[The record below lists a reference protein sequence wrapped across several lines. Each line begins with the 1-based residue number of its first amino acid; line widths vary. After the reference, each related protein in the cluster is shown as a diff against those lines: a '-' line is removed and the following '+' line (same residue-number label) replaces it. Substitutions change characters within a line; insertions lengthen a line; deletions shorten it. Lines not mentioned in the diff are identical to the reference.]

1 MNRIFKVIWNHATR
15 SSVVAS
21 EFAKSKNT
29 SSSTTVCNNQK
40 SATGKRLLNLG
51 ALTVTS
57 ALQATSISTIVIGS
71 FAPIEAEAVV
81 AIAKTDNGNSRVK
94 RSVSVSNG
102 GTIDISNPMAYGT
115 QDNGTAPYN
124 YYNPGSLSY
133 EDPNQTKD
141 KNNFSNNLSF
151 GIAIGCYTNVLQQ
164 GTNGKK
170 SSNGIAIGDYAQA
183 TGGLAVAIG
192 AFSQATDVGA
202 MALGAASRASGF
214 NSLAMMRQSAA
225 TGNYAT
231 AIGSVSYA
239 KGNASF
245 AMGASATAFG
255 NQSIAIGSV
264 NPQTHQANGN
274 YQAPRTTY
282 DALNRTQTNGDR
294 SMALGSGAKTSG
306 DDSFAIGSNAETG
319 TFKEEKWTISGTNN
333 NNLGNETKANT
344 TAARSIAFGS
354 HAKARKDEAIA
365 FGTNATA
372 LSNASI
378 AFGNKANVTGNVAI
392 AFGNES
398 VAIGE
403 TSIAFGK
410 KANATGKSAIAFGA
424 DANATGNFT
433 LAVGDKANAKGNMSM
448 ALGLNATTTGESSI
462 AFGANSNA
470 TAMNATAFGTRANAS
485 ANFTLALG
493 DNAKASALNATAIGN
508 LANASANFTLAM
520 GTEAKASAI
529 NATAIGHFAN
539 ATGNMSTAFGTKAH
553 TKGES
558 AFAMGTEANASAN
571 YTLALGHQANAS
583 AINATAIGKEAKA
596 SNNYTIALGTKANA
610 TAVNA
615 TAIGHLANATGN
627 MSTAFGTQAQAT
639 KENATAFGTKAR
651 AEGESAFAIGTEAN
665 ASANYTLALGHQANA
680 SAINATAIGKEAKAS
695 NNYTIALGTKANATA
710 VNATAIGHLANATGN
725 MSTAFGTKAHTKG
738 ESAFAMGTEAN
749 ASANYTLALG
759 TKANATAVNATAIG
773 HLANATGNMSTAFG
787 TKAHTKGESAFAMGT
802 EANANAN
809 NTIALGTKANATA
822 INATAIGY
830 LANAIGNMS
839 AAFGTNSN
847 AKGESAFAMGTEAN
861 ASANFTLA
869 LGTKANATAVN
880 ATAIGHL
887 SDATGNMS
895 AAFGTQAKA
904 TKENATAFGTKASA
918 SGLSAIA
925 FGSEANSS
933 ANFTIAMGN
942 KAHASANFTLA
953 LGHQANASAINA
965 TAIGN
970 LANATKENATA
981 FGTKASASG
990 ISAIAFGSEANSSAN
1005 FTIAMGNKAHASANY
1020 TIALGDSAKSS
1031 AINATAIG
1039 YKANASVNHSVALGF
1054 NSTTKEAVNT
1064 NSATVNG
1071 ITYSGFVGDK
1081 AFSVVSV
1088 GSKGQERQIQHVA
1101 AGNISATSTDA
1112 INGSQ
1117 LYLTQQA
1124 LGNVA
1129 NSFKV
1134 SLGGNAQIHPNG
1146 TINITNIGNTGK
1158 NNIHDAIM
1166 AVNNSVEAGKN
1177 TNVTAKKNN
1186 SGNITY
1192 TVNAWNTTVQGINDV
1207 NVTGVVDNANYT
1219 LNYTVDL
1226 STSAKQN
1233 ITNANT
1239 TAHNAN
1245 ATVNKG
1251 RNITTNKTGTGT
1263 VKGNEKQHNVKMGTT
1278 ITLIAGDNINISQDS
1293 ANITIATSK
1302 TPTFTQITVGQNTS
1316 ITDEGLKITGGPS
1329 ITLKGIDAGNK
1340 VITNVANATNST
1352 DAVNLNQLNASRA
1365 FVVAGKNTNVTSNS
1379 TKDGTTYTVNSWNT
1393 TVQAG
1398 SKEVNVTES
1407 IDKTNYT
1414 ISYKFDLSDSA
1425 KQNITNANTTAH
1437 IANNTVNKGWNIT
1450 TSKSDG
1456 NVSNST
1462 KHNVKMGDTVTIDAG
1477 KNINISQNGSNI
1489 TIATSDKPTFTQI
1502 TVGSNTTITDDGL
1515 KIKNGPSITLNGIDA
1530 GNKKITNVSNGSLSA
1545 DSKDAVNGSQ
1555 LYATNQNVTN
1565 NANNIANNTAT
1576 IAKGFGLQAQD
1587 GQNVTKKLGEK
1598 IDVVG
1603 GNSNINTTVT
1613 VGKIQINLNNTLNL
1627 TKAGS
1632 ITIGNTTLNNDGLKI
1647 TNGPSITQ
1655 NGINAGNKVIT
1666 NVAEGVN
1673 GTDAVNLNQLQKVNA
1688 TANAGW
1694 KLQAN
1699 HANSSTVKPNHTVSL
1714 NNTDG
1719 NIIISKATDDHN
1731 VTFGLNHTITIGG
1744 PTKAN
1749 GNPGKDGSLT
1759 VKSADGKSGVSLNGK
1774 DGSIGLNGK
1783 DGENA
1788 TISIA
1793 KGADGLDGK
1802 NGTNGKTRIT
1812 YHTPNGDKEEVATL
1826 NDGLNFV
1833 GDDAKVVAKKLNQT
1847 LTIKGNLSKEASVT
1861 DQNLRVDNHNGE
1873 LIIKMAKSLRD
1884 LANAT
1889 FVDGA
1894 NSTVIDGNGLIIS
1907 GGPSITRHGINAGN
1921 RVITNVAAGVNGTDA
1936 VNVDQLKQAA
1946 AAATTTLENSNTT
1959 TVQSHLGKNG
1969 QPVYRVEVNKAPIT
1983 VNNDGMAAVKA
1994 PDGTD
1999 VNNSFATV
2007 GDVVNALN
2015 NVSWTIQGN
2024 GETKD
2029 QVTAGNKVNFIN
2041 GNGTT
2046 AVVNTNA
2053 DKTVTNVSFNVNT
2066 SSMAFNSTSGKID
2079 VGDSNGFATAGDVAK
2094 AIKDAE
2100 LTSTV
2105 VVGNNLEVSST
2116 VNGNN
2121 TEFKVSLSNNLDLT
2135 DQGSVKIGD
2144 TTLNK
2149 DGLKVGDT
2157 SVSKDGVKVGDINIT
2172 KDGINAGGKKI
2183 TNLANGTEATDAVN
2197 LSQLKASTAA
2207 AKTELTNGTTTTV
2220 NSVQGKDGQTIYSV
2234 EVNKAPVTVNSTTGI
2249 AETSANPTAA
2259 KNSFATVSDVVNA
2272 LNNVS
2277 WSVNSTAV
2285 VGTNGVSSYQQT
2297 NDSKISAGDSVNYKA
2312 GQNIV
2317 LSGSGNNLVIATNPD
2332 STFDSVT
2339 AKNQVTV
2346 GSVNIASNGKIS
2358 GVADG
2363 DISPISTEAVNGSQL
2378 YATHQN
2384 IADYLGGNASL
2395 DANGALQAPTYTINK
2410 TDGTAVTAHNVG
2422 DALGHLNNEVI
2433 KPLTFAGD
2441 IGTPSER
2448 PSGSTIALTGG
2459 VTEESQ
2465 LSDNNIGVTSDGKG
2479 TINVKLAK
2487 DIKVNSV
2494 NANTVTVGDTK
2505 IDSDGI
2511 SIHNGPSVTKSGIN
2525 AAGNKITNVKAGEA
2539 DTDAVNVSQLKGVA
2553 NNINNRINA
2562 VNNKVDRID
2571 QNLRAG
2577 VASAIAS
2584 GSLYH
2589 VTLPGKSMLAAGVGT
2604 YKGQSAIA
2612 VGYSRLSDNGKIGV
2626 KVSVNSNTRGDTGAG
2641 ASIGYQW

>member
-1 MNRIFKVIWNHATR
+1 
-15 SSVVAS
+15 
-21 EFAKSKNT
+21 
-29 SSSTTVCNNQK
+29 
-40 SATGKRLLNLG
+40 
-51 ALTVTS
+51 
-57 ALQATSISTIVIGS
+57 
-71 FAPIEAEAVV
+71 
-81 AIAKTDNGNSRVK
+81 
-94 RSVSVSNG
+94 
-102 GTIDISNPMAYGT
+102 MAYGT
-115 QDNGTAPYN
+115 QDNGTSPYN

-133 EDPNQTKD
+133 EDPSSAKNQ
-141 KNNFSNNLSF
+141 NNFDNNLSF
-151 GIAIGCYTNVLQQ
+151 GIAIGNHTNVLQQ
-164 GTNGKK
+164 ANNGNKK
-170 SSNGIAIGDYAQA
+170 SSNGIAIGDYAKA
-183 TGGLAVAIG
+183 TGGLAIAVG

-202 MALGAASRASGF
+202 VALGAASRASGF

-264 NPQTHQANGN
+264 SPTTTNGG
-274 YQAPRTTY
+274 QAPVTTY
-282 DALNRTQTNGDR
+282 DAMNRTQTNGDR

-319 TFKEEKWTISGTNN
+319 TFKTSQWVIKDANKTTNQT
-333 NNLGNETKANT
+333 EANT
-344 TAARSIAFGS
+344 TAARAIAFGS

-583 AINATAIGKEAKA
+583 AINATAIGHLANATGNMSTAFGTKAHTKGESAFAMGTEANA
-596 SNNYTIALGTKANA
+596 SANYTLALGTKANA

-627 MSTAFGTQAQAT
+627 MSAAFGTQAKAT

-651 AEGESAFAIGTEAN
+651 AEGESAFAMGTEAN
-665 ASANYTLALGHQANA
+665 A
-680 SAINATAIGKEAKAS
+680 NAT
-695 NNYTIALGTKANATA
+695 NTIALGTKANATA

-861 ASANFTLA
+861 ASANFTLALGHQANASAINATAIGKEAKASNNYTIA

-1054 NSTTKEAVNT
+1054 NSTTTAGQDT

-1071 ITYSGFVGDK
+1071 LTYSGFAGNK
-1081 AFSVVSV
+1081 TFSVVSV

-1117 LYLTQQA
+1117 LYLTQQT

-1129 NSFKV
+1129 NSLNIT
-1134 SLGGNAQIHPNG
+1134 LGGNSKVHPNG
-1146 TINITNIGNTGK
+1146 TVKITNIGNTGK

-1177 TNVTAKKNN
+1177 TNVTAKKND

-1226 STSAKQN
+1226 SESAKNN
-1233 ITNANT
+1233 ITLANT

-1251 RNITTNKTGTGT
+1251 WNITTNKTGTGT
-1263 VKGNEKQHNVKMGTT
+1263 VTGNDKQHNVKMGTT

-1329 ITLKGIDAGNK
+1329 ITKTGIDAGNK
-1340 VITNVANATNST
+1340 VITNVANGTNGT
-1352 DAVNLNQLNASRA
+1352 DAVNLNQLNASRS
-1365 FVVAGKNTNVTSNS
+1365 FVVEGKNTNITSTSNEN
-1379 TKDGTTYTVNSWNT
+1379 GTTYTVNSWNT
-1393 TVQAG
+1393 TVKAG

-1414 ISYKFDLSDSA
+1414 ISYQFDLSDSA

-1530 GNKKITNVSNGSLSA
+1530 GDKKITNVSNGDLSA
-1545 DSKDAVNGSQ
+1545 NSKDAVNGSQ
-1555 LYATNQNVTN
+1555 LYATNQNVTK

-1613 VGKIQINLNNTLNL
+1613 AGKIQINLNNTLNL

-1744 PTKAN
+1744 PNKP
-1749 GNPGKDGSLT
+1749 GNTQGKDGSLT
-1759 VKSADGKSGVSLNGK
+1759 VNSADGKSGVSLNGK

-1833 GDDAKVVAKKLNQT
+1833 GDDGKVVAKKLNQT

-1921 RVITNVAAGVNGTDA
+1921 RVITNVTAGVNGTDA

-2105 VVGNNLEVSST
+2105 VAGNNLEVSST

-2410 TDGTAVTAHNVG
+2410 TDGTTVTAHNVG

-2448 PSGSTIALTGG
+2448 PLGSTIALTGG

>member
-1 MNRIFKVIWNHATR
+1 MNRIFKVIRNHTTR
-15 SSVVAS
+15 SCVVAS

-29 SSSTTVCNNQK
+29 VSSSSGNTNAQTP
-40 SATGKRLLNLG
+40 SKRLLNLG
-51 ALTVTS
+51 ALTITS
-57 ALQATSISTIVIGS
+57 ALQATAVSTIVIGS
-71 FAPIEAEAVV
+71 FASTDANA
-81 AIAKTDNGNSRVK
+81 AIAIASIDTTEDLDTKISTISALAETTDDR
-94 RSVSVSNG
+94 
-102 GTIDISNPMAYGT
+102 GTS
-115 QDNGTAPYN
+115 PYN

-133 EDPNQTKD
+133 SNPNSLNEEQQEQSNMYD
-141 KNNFSNNLSF
+141 NNTSH
-151 GIAIGCYTNVLQQ
+151 GIAIGCHTNAIK
-164 GTNGKK
+164 NGH
-170 SSNGIAIGDYAQA
+170 SNGIAIGDFANA

-192 AFSQATDVGA
+192 AFSRATDVGA
-202 MALGAASRASGF
+202 MALGTASRASGF

-225 TGNYAT
+225 TGSYST

-255 NQSIAIGSV
+255 NQSIALGSV
-264 NPQTHQANGN
+264 NPVTSQASH
-274 YQAPRTTY
+274 ASVTTY
-282 DALNRTQTNGDR
+282 DAMNRTQTNGDR
-294 SMALGSGAKTSG
+294 SMALGSGAKTNG

-319 TFKEEKWTISGTNN
+319 TFKTQKWTIKGAEGKNGDK
-333 NNLGNETKANT
+333 LKDLKETVGNT
-344 TAARSIAFGS
+344 TAVKAIAFGNN
-354 HAKARKDEAIA
+354 AKAKKDEAIA

-372 LSNASI
+372 HSNASI
-378 AFGNKANVTGNVAI
+378 AFGNKANVTGNISI

-398 VAIGE
+398 TAIGD

-433 LAVGDKANAKGNMSM
+433 LAVGGKANAKGDMSM
-448 ALGLNATTTGESSI
+448 AIGQAANTKGKSAI
-462 AFGANSNA
+462 AFGSHANA
-470 TAMNATAFGTRANAS
+470 TAMNATAFGTNANAT
-485 ANFTLALG
+485 ANFSIAFG

-529 NATAIGHFAN
+529 NAA
-539 ATGNMSTAFGTKAH
+539 AFGHKADASH
-553 TKGES
+553 NFTL
-558 AFAMGTEANASAN
+558 AMGTES
-571 YTLALGHQANAS
+571 
-583 AINATAIGKEAKA
+583 KA
-596 SNNYTIALGTKANA
+596 
-610 TAVNA
+610 
-615 TAIGHLANATGN
+615 
-627 MSTAFGTQAQAT
+627 
-639 KENATAFGTKAR
+639 
-651 AEGESAFAIGTEAN
+651 
-665 ASANYTLALGHQANA
+665 
-680 SAINATAIGKEAKAS
+680 
-695 NNYTIALGTKANATA
+695 
-710 VNATAIGHLANATGN
+710 
-725 MSTAFGTKAHTKG
+725 
-738 ESAFAMGTEAN
+738 
-749 ASANYTLALG
+749 
-759 TKANATAVNATAIG
+759 
-773 HLANATGNMSTAFG
+773 
-787 TKAHTKGESAFAMGT
+787 
-802 EANANAN
+802 
-809 NTIALGTKANATA
+809 
-822 INATAIGY
+822 
-830 LANAIGNMS
+830 
-839 AAFGTNSN
+839 
-847 AKGESAFAMGTEAN
+847 
-861 ASANFTLA
+861 
-869 LGTKANATAVN
+869 
-880 ATAIGHL
+880 
-887 SDATGNMS
+887 
-895 AAFGTQAKA
+895 
-904 TKENATAFGTKASA
+904 
-918 SGLSAIA
+918 
-925 FGSEANSS
+925 
-933 ANFTIAMGN
+933 
-942 KAHASANFTLA
+942 
-953 LGHQANASAINA
+953 
-965 TAIGN
+965 
-970 LANATKENATA
+970 
-981 FGTKASASG
+981 
-990 ISAIAFGSEANSSAN
+990 
-1005 FTIAMGNKAHASANY
+1005 
-1020 TIALGDSAKSS
+1020 S

-1054 NSTTKEAVNT
+1054 NSTTTAGRDTDN
-1064 NSATVNG
+1064 ATVNG
-1071 ITYSGFVGDK
+1071 IYYGGFAGNK
-1081 AFSVVSV
+1081 TFSVVSV

-1117 LYLTQQA
+1117 LYLTQQT

-1129 NSFKV
+1129 NSLNIT
-1134 SLGGNAQIHPNG
+1134 LGGNSKVHPNG
-1146 TINITNIGNTGK
+1146 TVNITNIGNTGK

-1177 TNVTAKKNN
+1177 TNVTAKKNEQ

-1207 NVTGVVDNANYT
+1207 NVTGVVDNTNYT

-1226 STSAKQN
+1226 SESAKNN
-1233 ITNANT
+1233 ITLANT

-1251 RNITTNKTGTGT
+1251 WNITTNKTGTGT
-1263 VKGNEKQHNVKMGTT
+1263 VTGNDKQHNVKMGTT
-1278 ITLIAGDNINISQDS
+1278 ITLIAGDNINISQNA

-1340 VITNVANATNST
+1340 VITNVANATNGT

-1613 VGKIQINLNNTLNL
+1613 AGKIQINLNNTLNL

-1744 PTKAN
+1744 PNKPGDTQ
-1749 GNPGKDGSLT
+1749 GKDGSLT

-1833 GDDAKVVAKKLNQT
+1833 GDDGKVIAKKLNQT

-1959 TVQSHLGKNG
+1959 TVQSHLGQNG

-1983 VNNDGMAAVKA
+1983 VNANGMAAIKE
-1994 PDGTD
+1994 PKQGD

-2053 DKTVTNVSFNVNT
+2053 EGTVTNVSFNVNT

-2105 VVGNNLEVSST
+2105 VAGNNLEVSST

-2121 TEFKVSLSNNLDLT
+2121 TEFKVSLANNLDLT

-2249 AETSANPTAA
+2249 AETSANPAA
-2259 KNSFATVSDVVNA
+2259 ANNSFTTVTDVVNA
-2272 LNNVS
+2272 LNNIS

-2285 VGTNGVSSYQQT
+2285 AGTNGVSSYQQT
-2297 NDSKISAGDSVNYKA
+2297 SDSKISAGDSVNYKA

-2448 PSGSTIALTGG
+2448 PLGSTIALTGG

>member
-81 AIAKTDNGNSRVK
+81 AITSTTSPTNGGGRYKRSTSDNGEIYV
-94 RSVSVSNG
+94 
-102 GTIDISNPMAYGT
+102 SNPMAYGT
-115 QDNGTAPYN
+115 EDKGTTPYN

-133 EDPNQTKD
+133 EDPNTVKNQT
-141 KNNFSNNLSF
+141 NFSNNLSF
-151 GIAIGCYTNVLQQ
+151 GIAIGCHTNVLQ
-164 GTNGKK
+164 NSK

-192 AFSQATDVGA
+192 AFSQATNVGS
-202 MALGAASRASGF
+202 MALGAAARSSGF
-214 NSLAMMRQSAA
+214 NALAMMRQSAA
-225 TGNYAT
+225 IGNYSV

-264 NPQTHQANGN
+264 NPTTTNGG
-274 YQAPRTTY
+274 QAPVTTY
-282 DALNRTQTNGDR
+282 DAMNRTQTNGDR

-319 TFKEEKWTISGTNN
+319 TFKEEKWKINGK

-344 TAARSIAFGS
+344 SAARSIAFGS

-493 DNAKASALNATAIGN
+493 DNAKASA
-508 LANASANFTLAM
+508 
-520 GTEAKASAI
+520 I

-571 YTLALGHQANAS
+571 FTLALGHHANASAINATAIGTTAKASHNYTIALGTKANATAVNATAIGHLANATGNMSAAFGTQAKATKENATAFGTKTRAEGESAFAIGTEANASANFTLALGHQANAS

-651 AEGESAFAIGTEAN
+651 AEGESAFA
-665 ASANYTLALGHQANA
+665 
-680 SAINATAIGKEAKAS
+680 
-695 NNYTIALGTKANATA
+695 
-710 VNATAIGHLANATGN
+710 
-725 MSTAFGTKAHTKG
+725 
-738 ESAFAMGTEAN
+738 MGTEAN

-787 TKAHTKGESAFAMGT
+787 TKAHAEGESAFAMGT
-802 EANANAN
+802 EANAS
-809 NTIALGTKANATA
+809 TDFTLALGTKANATA
-822 INATAIGY
+822 VNATAIGH
-830 LANAIGNMS
+830 LANATGNMS
-839 AAFGTNSN
+839 TAFGTKAY

-861 ASANFTLA
+861 ASANFTLALGHHANASAINATAIGTTAKASHNYTIA

-918 SGLSAIA
+918 SGL
-925 FGSEANSS
+925 
-933 ANFTIAMGN
+933 
-942 KAHASANFTLA
+942 
-953 LGHQANASAINA
+953 
-965 TAIGN
+965 
-970 LANATKENATA
+970 
-981 FGTKASASG
+981 
-990 ISAIAFGSEANSSAN
+990 SAIAFGSEANSSAN

-1071 ITYSGFVGDK
+1071 ITYSGFAGDK

-1117 LYLTQQA
+1117 LYLTQQT

-1129 NSFKV
+1129 NSLNIT
-1134 SLGGNAQIHPNG
+1134 LGGNSKVHPNG
-1146 TINITNIGNTGK
+1146 TVKITNIGNTGK

-1177 TNVTAKKNN
+1177 TNVTAKKND

-1251 RNITTNKTGTGT
+1251 WNITTNKTGTGT

-1329 ITLKGIDAGNK
+1329 ITKTGIDAGNK
-1340 VITNVANATNST
+1340 VITNVANGTNGT
-1352 DAVNLNQLNASRA
+1352 DAVNLNQLNASRS
-1365 FVVAGKNTNVTSNS
+1365 FVVEGKNTNITSTSNEN
-1379 TKDGTTYTVNSWNT
+1379 GTTYTVNSWNT
-1393 TVQAG
+1393 TVKAG

-1414 ISYKFDLSDSA
+1414 ISYQFDLSDSA

-1530 GNKKITNVSNGSLSA
+1530 GDKKITNVSNGDLSA
-1545 DSKDAVNGSQ
+1545 NSKDAVNGSQ
-1555 LYATNQNVTN
+1555 LYATNQNVTK

-1613 VGKIQINLNNTLNL
+1613 SGKIQINLNNTLNL

-1744 PTKAN
+1744 PNKPGDTQ
-1749 GNPGKDGSLT
+1749 GKDGSLT
-1759 VKSADGKSGVSLNGK
+1759 VNSADGKSGVSLNGK

-1833 GDDAKVVAKKLNQT
+1833 GDDGKVIAKKLNQT

-2105 VVGNNLEVSST
+2105 VAGNNLEVSST

-2448 PSGSTIALTGG
+2448 PLGSTIALTGG

-2511 SIHNGPSVTKSGIN
+2511 SIHN
-2525 AAGNKITNVKAGEA
+2525 
-2539 DTDAVNVSQLKGVA
+2539 
-2553 NNINNRINA
+2553 
-2562 VNNKVDRID
+2562 D
-2571 QNLRAG
+2571 Q
-2577 VASAIAS
+2577 V
-2584 GSLYH
+2584 
-2589 VTLPGKSMLAAGVGT
+2589 
-2604 YKGQSAIA
+2604 
-2612 VGYSRLSDNGKIGV
+2612 
-2626 KVSVNSNTRGDTGAG
+2626 
-2641 ASIGYQW
+2641 

>member
-1 MNRIFKVIWNHATR
+1 MNRIFKVIRNHTTR
-15 SSVVAS
+15 SCVVAS

-29 SSSTTVCNNQK
+29 ISSSSGNTNAQTP
-40 SATGKRLLNLG
+40 SKRLLNLG
-51 ALTVTS
+51 ALTITS
-57 ALQATSISTIVIGS
+57 ALQATAVSTIVIGS
-71 FAPIEAEAVV
+71 FASTDANA
-81 AIAKTDNGNSRVK
+81 AIAISSITRNVDGDFFDNSSANAEGKGDDKGNDS
-94 RSVSVSNG
+94 
-102 GTIDISNPMAYGT
+102 GTS
-115 QDNGTAPYN
+115 PYN

-133 EDPNQTKD
+133 SDSSSINQNKQ
-141 KNNFSNNLSF
+141 NNHNMYHNNLSH
-151 GIAIGCYTNVLQQ
+151 GIAIGCHTDAVK
-164 GTNGKK
+164 NGF
-170 SSNGIAIGDYAQA
+170 SNGIAIGDYANA
-183 TGGLAVAIG
+183 TGGLAI
-192 AFSQATDVGA
+192 AFGISSQATDISA
-202 MALGAASRASGF
+202 MALGTASRASGF

-225 TGNYAT
+225 TGNFSV

-264 NPQTHQANGN
+264 NPTTSQATK
-274 YQAPRTTY
+274 APVTTY
-282 DALNRTQTNGDR
+282 DAMNRTQTNGDR
-294 SMALGSGAKTSG
+294 SMALGSAAKTSG

-319 TFKEEKWTISGTNN
+319 TFITQSRNIPGTKNNDPDTKDLKETIVS
-333 NNLGNETKANT
+333 TKA
-344 TAARSIAFGS
+344 AKAIAFGNN
-354 HAKARKDEAIA
+354 AKARKDEAIA

-372 LSNASI
+372 HSNASI
-378 AFGNKANVTGNVAI
+378 AFGNKANVTGNISI

-398 VAIGE
+398 TAIGD

-433 LAVGDKANAKGNMSM
+433 LAVGDKANAKGDMSM
-448 ALGLNATTTGESSI
+448 AIGQAANTKGKSAI
-462 AFGANSNA
+462 AFGSHANA
-470 TAMNATAFGTRANAS
+470 TAMNATAFGTNANAT
-485 ANFTLALG
+485 ANFSIAFG

-529 NATAIGHFAN
+529 NAA
-539 ATGNMSTAFGTKAH
+539 AFGHKADASH
-553 TKGES
+553 NFTL
-558 AFAMGTEANASAN
+558 AMGTES
-571 YTLALGHQANAS
+571 
-583 AINATAIGKEAKA
+583 KA
-596 SNNYTIALGTKANA
+596 
-610 TAVNA
+610 
-615 TAIGHLANATGN
+615 
-627 MSTAFGTQAQAT
+627 
-639 KENATAFGTKAR
+639 
-651 AEGESAFAIGTEAN
+651 
-665 ASANYTLALGHQANA
+665 
-680 SAINATAIGKEAKAS
+680 
-695 NNYTIALGTKANATA
+695 
-710 VNATAIGHLANATGN
+710 
-725 MSTAFGTKAHTKG
+725 
-738 ESAFAMGTEAN
+738 
-749 ASANYTLALG
+749 
-759 TKANATAVNATAIG
+759 
-773 HLANATGNMSTAFG
+773 
-787 TKAHTKGESAFAMGT
+787 
-802 EANANAN
+802 
-809 NTIALGTKANATA
+809 
-822 INATAIGY
+822 
-830 LANAIGNMS
+830 
-839 AAFGTNSN
+839 
-847 AKGESAFAMGTEAN
+847 
-861 ASANFTLA
+861 
-869 LGTKANATAVN
+869 
-880 ATAIGHL
+880 
-887 SDATGNMS
+887 
-895 AAFGTQAKA
+895 
-904 TKENATAFGTKASA
+904 
-918 SGLSAIA
+918 
-925 FGSEANSS
+925 
-933 ANFTIAMGN
+933 
-942 KAHASANFTLA
+942 
-953 LGHQANASAINA
+953 
-965 TAIGN
+965 
-970 LANATKENATA
+970 
-981 FGTKASASG
+981 
-990 ISAIAFGSEANSSAN
+990 
-1005 FTIAMGNKAHASANY
+1005 
-1020 TIALGDSAKSS
+1020 S

-1054 NSTTKEAVNT
+1054 NSTTTAGQDT

-1071 ITYSGFVGDK
+1071 LTYSGFAGNK
-1081 AFSVVSV
+1081 TFSVVSV

-1117 LYLTQQA
+1117 LYLTQQT

-1129 NSFKV
+1129 NSLNIT
-1134 SLGGNAQIHPNG
+1134 LGGDSKVHPNG
-1146 TINITNIGNTGK
+1146 TVKITNIGNTGK
-1158 NNIHDAIM
+1158 NNIHEAIM
-1166 AVNNSVEAGKN
+1166 AVNNSVAAGKN
-1177 TNVTAKKNN
+1177 VKVDAKKDEKV
-1186 SGNITY
+1186 GNITY

-1207 NVTGVVDNANYT
+1207 NVTGVVDNTNYT

-1226 STSAKQN
+1226 SKSAKEN
-1233 ITNANT
+1233 ITLANT

-1251 RNITTNKTGTGT
+1251 WNITTNKTGTGT
-1263 VKGNEKQHNVKMGTT
+1263 VNGNTKHNVKMGTT
-1278 ITLIAGDNINISQDS
+1278 ITLIAGDNINITQDT

-1302 TPTFTQITVGQNTS
+1302 TPTFTNITVGT
-1316 ITDEGLKITGGPS
+1316 
-1329 ITLKGIDAGNK
+1329 
-1340 VITNVANATNST
+1340 
-1352 DAVNLNQLNASRA
+1352 
-1365 FVVAGKNTNVTSNS
+1365 
-1379 TKDGTTYTVNSWNT
+1379 
-1393 TVQAG
+1393 
-1398 SKEVNVTES
+1398 
-1407 IDKTNYT
+1407 
-1414 ISYKFDLSDSA
+1414 
-1425 KQNITNANTTAH
+1425 
-1437 IANNTVNKGWNIT
+1437 
-1450 TSKSDG
+1450 
-1456 NVSNST
+1456 
-1462 KHNVKMGDTVTIDAG
+1462 
-1477 KNINISQNGSNI
+1477 
-1489 TIATSDKPTFTQI
+1489 
-1502 TVGSNTTITDDGL
+1502 NTTIDNHGL
-1515 KIKNGPSITLNGIDA
+1515 KIKNGPSITLNGINA
-1530 GNKKITNVSNGSLSA
+1530 GDKKITNVSNGSLSA

-1555 LYATNQNVTN
+1555 LYATNQNVTK

-1576 IAKGFGLQAQD
+1576 IEKGFGLQAQD

-1598 IDVVG
+1598 VEVVG
-1603 GNSNINTTVT
+1603 GNSNINTTVAD
-1613 VGKIQINLNNTLNL
+1613 GKIKINLNNTLNL

-1647 TNGPSITQ
+1647 TNGPSITYQ
-1655 NGINAGNKVIT
+1655 
-1666 NVAEGVN
+1666 
-1673 GTDAVNLNQLQKVNA
+1673 
-1688 TANAGW
+1688 
-1694 KLQAN
+1694 
-1699 HANSSTVKPNHTVSL
+1699 
-1714 NNTDG
+1714 
-1719 NIIISKATDDHN
+1719 
-1731 VTFGLNHTITIGG
+1731 
-1744 PTKAN
+1744 
-1749 GNPGKDGSLT
+1749 
-1759 VKSADGKSGVSLNGK
+1759 
-1774 DGSIGLNGK
+1774 
-1783 DGENA
+1783 
-1788 TISIA
+1788 
-1793 KGADGLDGK
+1793 
-1802 NGTNGKTRIT
+1802 
-1812 YHTPNGDKEEVATL
+1812 
-1826 NDGLNFV
+1826 
-1833 GDDAKVVAKKLNQT
+1833 
-1847 LTIKGNLSKEASVT
+1847 
-1861 DQNLRVDNHNGE
+1861 
-1873 LIIKMAKSLRD
+1873 
-1884 LANAT
+1884 
-1889 FVDGA
+1889 
-1894 NSTVIDGNGLIIS
+1894 
-1907 GGPSITRHGINAGN
+1907 GINAGN

-1936 VNVDQLKQAA
+1936 VNVDQLKKASA
-1946 AAATTTLENSNTT
+1946 SAKTELENGTTTLVS
-1959 TVQSHLGKNG
+1959 SRPGKDG
-1969 QPVYRVEVNKAPIT
+1969 QTIYRVEVNKAPIT
-1983 VNNDGMAAVKA
+1983 VNNDGIANTEA
-1994 PDGTD
+1994 GD

-2015 NVSWTIQGN
+2015 NVSWIIQGN

-2053 DKTVTNVSFNVNT
+2053 EGTVTNVSFDVNT

-2105 VVGNNLEVSST
+2105 VAGSNLKVSST

-2121 TEFKVSLSNNLDLT
+2121 TEFKVSLANNLDLT

-2249 AETSANPTAA
+2249 AETSANPAA
-2259 KNSFATVSDVVNA
+2259 ANNSFATVTDVVNA
-2272 LNNVS
+2272 LNNIS
-2277 WSVNSTAV
+2277 WSVNSTAIA
-2285 VGTNGVSSYQQT
+2285 GTNGVSSYQQT
-2297 NDSKISAGDSVNYKA
+2297 SDSKISAGDSVNYKA

-2346 GSVNIASNGKIS
+2346 GSVNIASSGKIS

-2410 TDGTAVTAHNVG
+2410 TDGTTVTAHNVG

-2448 PSGSTIALTGG
+2448 PLGSTIALTGG

>member
-1 MNRIFKVIWNHATR
+1 MQ
-15 SSVVAS
+15 
-21 EFAKSKNT
+21 E
-29 SSSTTVCNNQK
+29 
-40 SATGKRLLNLG
+40 
-51 ALTVTS
+51 
-57 ALQATSISTIVIGS
+57 
-71 FAPIEAEAVV
+71 
-81 AIAKTDNGNSRVK
+81 
-94 RSVSVSNG
+94 
-102 GTIDISNPMAYGT
+102 
-115 QDNGTAPYN
+115 
-124 YYNPGSLSY
+124 
-133 EDPNQTKD
+133 
-141 KNNFSNNLSF
+141 
-151 GIAIGCYTNVLQQ
+151 
-164 GTNGKK
+164 
-170 SSNGIAIGDYAQA
+170 
-183 TGGLAVAIG
+183 LA
-192 AFSQATDVGA
+192 
-202 MALGAASRASGF
+202 
-214 NSLAMMRQSAA
+214 
-225 TGNYAT
+225 
-231 AIGSVSYA
+231 
-239 KGNASF
+239 
-245 AMGASATAFG
+245 
-255 NQSIAIGSV
+255 
-264 NPQTHQANGN
+264 
-274 YQAPRTTY
+274 
-282 DALNRTQTNGDR
+282 
-294 SMALGSGAKTSG
+294 
-306 DDSFAIGSNAETG
+306 
-319 TFKEEKWTISGTNN
+319 
-333 NNLGNETKANT
+333 ANT
-344 TAARSIAFGS
+344 TAAKAIAFGNN
-354 HAKARKDEAIA
+354 AKARKDEAIA

-372 LSNASI
+372 HSNASI
-378 AFGNKANVTGNVAI
+378 AFGNKANVTGNISI

-398 VAIGE
+398 TAIGD

-448 ALGLNATTTGESSI
+448 AIGQLAHTKGESAI
-462 AFGANSNA
+462 AFGSHANA
-470 TAMNATAFGTRANAS
+470 TAMNATAIGTRANAS

-493 DNAKASALNATAIGN
+493 DNAKASAINAAAFGHK
-508 LANASANFTLAM
+508 ADASHNFTLAM
-520 GTEAKASAI
+520 GTESKA
-529 NATAIGHFAN
+529 
-539 ATGNMSTAFGTKAH
+539 
-553 TKGES
+553 
-558 AFAMGTEANASAN
+558 
-571 YTLALGHQANAS
+571 
-583 AINATAIGKEAKA
+583 
-596 SNNYTIALGTKANA
+596 
-610 TAVNA
+610 
-615 TAIGHLANATGN
+615 
-627 MSTAFGTQAQAT
+627 
-639 KENATAFGTKAR
+639 
-651 AEGESAFAIGTEAN
+651 
-665 ASANYTLALGHQANA
+665 
-680 SAINATAIGKEAKAS
+680 
-695 NNYTIALGTKANATA
+695 
-710 VNATAIGHLANATGN
+710 
-725 MSTAFGTKAHTKG
+725 
-738 ESAFAMGTEAN
+738 
-749 ASANYTLALG
+749 
-759 TKANATAVNATAIG
+759 
-773 HLANATGNMSTAFG
+773 
-787 TKAHTKGESAFAMGT
+787 
-802 EANANAN
+802 
-809 NTIALGTKANATA
+809 
-822 INATAIGY
+822 
-830 LANAIGNMS
+830 
-839 AAFGTNSN
+839 
-847 AKGESAFAMGTEAN
+847 
-861 ASANFTLA
+861 
-869 LGTKANATAVN
+869 
-880 ATAIGHL
+880 
-887 SDATGNMS
+887 
-895 AAFGTQAKA
+895 
-904 TKENATAFGTKASA
+904 
-918 SGLSAIA
+918 
-925 FGSEANSS
+925 
-933 ANFTIAMGN
+933 
-942 KAHASANFTLA
+942 
-953 LGHQANASAINA
+953 
-965 TAIGN
+965 
-970 LANATKENATA
+970 
-981 FGTKASASG
+981 
-990 ISAIAFGSEANSSAN
+990 
-1005 FTIAMGNKAHASANY
+1005 
-1020 TIALGDSAKSS
+1020 S

-1064 NSATVNG
+1064 SCATVNG
-1071 ITYSGFVGDK
+1071 ITYSGFAGDK

-1117 LYLTQQA
+1117 LYLTQQT

-1129 NSFKV
+1129 NSLNIT
-1134 SLGGNAQIHPNG
+1134 LGGNSKVHPNG
-1146 TINITNIGNTGK
+1146 TVKITNIGNTGK
-1158 NNIHDAIM
+1158 DNIHDAIM
-1166 AVNNSVEAGKN
+1166 AVNNSVAAGKN
-1177 TNVTAKKNN
+1177 VGVSAQKTA
-1186 SGNITY
+1186 SGNTTF
-1192 TVNAWNTTVQGINDV
+1192 TVNAWNTTVKGINDV
-1207 NVTGVVDNANYT
+1207 NVTEVVDKDNYT
-1219 LNYTVDL
+1219 IKYTVDL
-1226 STSAKQN
+1226 SKSAKEN
-1233 ITNANT
+1233 ITLANT

-1251 RNITTNKTGTGT
+1251 WNITTNKTGTGT
-1263 VKGNEKQHNVKMGTT
+1263 VTGNKEHNVKMGTT
-1278 ITLIAGDNINISQDS
+1278 ITLIAGDNINISQKA

-1302 TPTFTQITVGQNTS
+1302 TPTFTNITVGT
-1316 ITDEGLKITGGPS
+1316 
-1329 ITLKGIDAGNK
+1329 
-1340 VITNVANATNST
+1340 
-1352 DAVNLNQLNASRA
+1352 
-1365 FVVAGKNTNVTSNS
+1365 
-1379 TKDGTTYTVNSWNT
+1379 
-1393 TVQAG
+1393 
-1398 SKEVNVTES
+1398 
-1407 IDKTNYT
+1407 
-1414 ISYKFDLSDSA
+1414 
-1425 KQNITNANTTAH
+1425 
-1437 IANNTVNKGWNIT
+1437 
-1450 TSKSDG
+1450 
-1456 NVSNST
+1456 
-1462 KHNVKMGDTVTIDAG
+1462 
-1477 KNINISQNGSNI
+1477 
-1489 TIATSDKPTFTQI
+1489 
-1502 TVGSNTTITDDGL
+1502 NTTIDDHGL
-1515 KIKNGPSITLNGIDA
+1515 KIKNGPSITLNGINA
-1530 GNKKITNVSNGSLSA
+1530 GDKKITNVSNGSLSA

-1555 LYATNQNVTN
+1555 LYATNQNVTK

-1576 IAKGFGLQAQD
+1576 IEKGFGLQAQD

-1598 IDVVG
+1598 VEVVG
-1603 GNSNINTTVT
+1603 GNSNINTTVAD
-1613 VGKIQINLNNTLNL
+1613 GKIKINLNNTLNL

-1632 ITIGNTTLNNDGLKI
+1632 ITIGNTTLNNNGLKI
-1647 TNGPSITQ
+1647 TNGPSITYQ
-1655 NGINAGNKVIT
+1655 
-1666 NVAEGVN
+1666 
-1673 GTDAVNLNQLQKVNA
+1673 
-1688 TANAGW
+1688 
-1694 KLQAN
+1694 
-1699 HANSSTVKPNHTVSL
+1699 
-1714 NNTDG
+1714 
-1719 NIIISKATDDHN
+1719 
-1731 VTFGLNHTITIGG
+1731 
-1744 PTKAN
+1744 
-1749 GNPGKDGSLT
+1749 
-1759 VKSADGKSGVSLNGK
+1759 
-1774 DGSIGLNGK
+1774 
-1783 DGENA
+1783 
-1788 TISIA
+1788 
-1793 KGADGLDGK
+1793 
-1802 NGTNGKTRIT
+1802 
-1812 YHTPNGDKEEVATL
+1812 
-1826 NDGLNFV
+1826 
-1833 GDDAKVVAKKLNQT
+1833 
-1847 LTIKGNLSKEASVT
+1847 
-1861 DQNLRVDNHNGE
+1861 
-1873 LIIKMAKSLRD
+1873 
-1884 LANAT
+1884 
-1889 FVDGA
+1889 
-1894 NSTVIDGNGLIIS
+1894 
-1907 GGPSITRHGINAGN
+1907 GINAGN

-1936 VNVDQLKQAA
+1936 VNVDQLKKYSASA
-1946 AAATTTLENSNTT
+1946 KTELENGATT
-1959 TVQSHLGKNG
+1959 TVQHHLGQNG

-1983 VNNDGMAAVKA
+1983 VNANGMAAIKE
-1994 PDGTD
+1994 PKQGD

-2105 VVGNNLEVSST
+2105 VAGNNLEVSST

-2384 IADYLGGNASL
+2384 IADYLGGHASL

-2410 TDGTAVTAHNVG
+2410 TDGTTVTAHNVG

-2448 PSGSTIALTGG
+2448 PLGSTIALTGG

>member
-1 MNRIFKVIWNHATR
+1 MNRIFKVIRNHTTR
-15 SSVVAS
+15 SCVVAS

-29 SSSTTVCNNQK
+29 ISSSSGNTNAQTP
-40 SATGKRLLNLG
+40 SKRLLNLG
-51 ALTVTS
+51 ALTITS
-57 ALQATSISTIVIGS
+57 ALQATAVSTIVIGS
-71 FAPIEAEAVV
+71 FASTDANA
-81 AIAKTDNGNSRVK
+81 AIAISSITRNVDGDFFDNSSANAEGKGNDS
-94 RSVSVSNG
+94 
-102 GTIDISNPMAYGT
+102 GTS
-115 QDNGTAPYN
+115 PYN

-133 EDPNQTKD
+133 SDSSSINQNKQ
-141 KNNFSNNLSF
+141 NNHNMYHNNLSH
-151 GIAIGCYTNVLQQ
+151 GIAIGCHTDAVK
-164 GTNGKK
+164 NGF
-170 SSNGIAIGDYAQA
+170 SNGIAIGDYANA
-183 TGGLAVAIG
+183 TGGLAI
-192 AFSQATDVGA
+192 AFGISSQATDISA
-202 MALGAASRASGF
+202 MALGTASRASGF

-225 TGNYAT
+225 TGNFSV

-264 NPQTHQANGN
+264 NPTTSQATK
-274 YQAPRTTY
+274 APVTTY
-282 DALNRTQTNGDR
+282 DAMNRTQTNGDR
-294 SMALGSGAKTSG
+294 SMALGSAAKTSG

-319 TFKEEKWTISGTNN
+319 TFITQSRNIPGTKNNDPDTKDLKETIVS
-333 NNLGNETKANT
+333 TKA
-344 TAARSIAFGS
+344 AKAIAFGNN
-354 HAKARKDEAIA
+354 AKARKDEAIA

-372 LSNASI
+372 HSNASI
-378 AFGNKANVTGNVAI
+378 AFGNKANVTGNISI

-398 VAIGE
+398 TAIGD

-433 LAVGDKANAKGNMSM
+433 LAVGDKANAKGDMSM
-448 ALGLNATTTGESSI
+448 AIGQAANTKGKSAI
-462 AFGANSNA
+462 AFGSHANA
-470 TAMNATAFGTRANAS
+470 TAMNATAFGTNANAT
-485 ANFTLALG
+485 ANFSIAFG

-529 NATAIGHFAN
+529 NAA
-539 ATGNMSTAFGTKAH
+539 AFGHKADASH
-553 TKGES
+553 NFTL
-558 AFAMGTEANASAN
+558 AMGTES
-571 YTLALGHQANAS
+571 
-583 AINATAIGKEAKA
+583 KA
-596 SNNYTIALGTKANA
+596 
-610 TAVNA
+610 
-615 TAIGHLANATGN
+615 
-627 MSTAFGTQAQAT
+627 
-639 KENATAFGTKAR
+639 
-651 AEGESAFAIGTEAN
+651 
-665 ASANYTLALGHQANA
+665 
-680 SAINATAIGKEAKAS
+680 
-695 NNYTIALGTKANATA
+695 
-710 VNATAIGHLANATGN
+710 
-725 MSTAFGTKAHTKG
+725 
-738 ESAFAMGTEAN
+738 
-749 ASANYTLALG
+749 
-759 TKANATAVNATAIG
+759 
-773 HLANATGNMSTAFG
+773 
-787 TKAHTKGESAFAMGT
+787 
-802 EANANAN
+802 
-809 NTIALGTKANATA
+809 
-822 INATAIGY
+822 
-830 LANAIGNMS
+830 
-839 AAFGTNSN
+839 
-847 AKGESAFAMGTEAN
+847 
-861 ASANFTLA
+861 
-869 LGTKANATAVN
+869 
-880 ATAIGHL
+880 
-887 SDATGNMS
+887 
-895 AAFGTQAKA
+895 
-904 TKENATAFGTKASA
+904 
-918 SGLSAIA
+918 
-925 FGSEANSS
+925 
-933 ANFTIAMGN
+933 
-942 KAHASANFTLA
+942 
-953 LGHQANASAINA
+953 
-965 TAIGN
+965 
-970 LANATKENATA
+970 
-981 FGTKASASG
+981 
-990 ISAIAFGSEANSSAN
+990 
-1005 FTIAMGNKAHASANY
+1005 
-1020 TIALGDSAKSS
+1020 S

-1054 NSTTKEAVNT
+1054 NSTTTAGRDTDN
-1064 NSATVNG
+1064 ATVNG
-1071 ITYSGFVGDK
+1071 IYYGSFAGNKT
-1081 AFSVVSV
+1081 FSVVSV

-1117 LYLTQQA
+1117 LYLTQQT

-1129 NSFKV
+1129 NSLNIT
-1134 SLGGNAQIHPNG
+1134 LGGDSKVHPNG
-1146 TINITNIGNTGK
+1146 TVKITNIGNTGK
-1158 NNIHDAIM
+1158 NNIHEAIM
-1166 AVNNSVEAGKN
+1166 AVNNSVAAGKN
-1177 TNVTAKKNN
+1177 VGVSAQKTA
-1186 SGNITY
+1186 SGNTTF
-1192 TVNAWNTTVQGINDV
+1192 TVNAWNTTVKGINDV
-1207 NVTGVVDNANYT
+1207 NVTEVVDNANYT
-1219 LNYTVDL
+1219 IGYTVDL
-1226 STSAKQN
+1226 SKSAKEN
-1233 ITNANT
+1233 ITLANT

-1251 RNITTNKTGTGT
+1251 WNITTNKTGTGT
-1263 VKGNEKQHNVKMGTT
+1263 VNGNTKHNVKMGTT
-1278 ITLIAGDNINISQDS
+1278 ITLIAGDNINITQDT

-1302 TPTFTQITVGQNTS
+1302 TPTFTSITVGT
-1316 ITDEGLKITGGPS
+1316 
-1329 ITLKGIDAGNK
+1329 
-1340 VITNVANATNST
+1340 
-1352 DAVNLNQLNASRA
+1352 
-1365 FVVAGKNTNVTSNS
+1365 
-1379 TKDGTTYTVNSWNT
+1379 
-1393 TVQAG
+1393 
-1398 SKEVNVTES
+1398 
-1407 IDKTNYT
+1407 
-1414 ISYKFDLSDSA
+1414 
-1425 KQNITNANTTAH
+1425 
-1437 IANNTVNKGWNIT
+1437 
-1450 TSKSDG
+1450 
-1456 NVSNST
+1456 
-1462 KHNVKMGDTVTIDAG
+1462 
-1477 KNINISQNGSNI
+1477 
-1489 TIATSDKPTFTQI
+1489 
-1502 TVGSNTTITDDGL
+1502 NTTIDDHGL
-1515 KIKNGPSITLNGIDA
+1515 TIKNGPSITLNGIDA
-1530 GNKKITNVSNGSLSA
+1530 GNKKITNVSDGVNPL
-1545 DSKDAVNGSQ
+1545 DAVNVQ
-1555 LYATNQNVTN
+1555 
-1565 NANNIANNTAT
+1565 
-1576 IAKGFGLQAQD
+1576 
-1587 GQNVTKKLGEK
+1587 
-1598 IDVVG
+1598 
-1603 GNSNINTTVT
+1603 
-1613 VGKIQINLNNTLNL
+1613 
-1627 TKAGS
+1627 
-1632 ITIGNTTLNNDGLKI
+1632 
-1647 TNGPSITQ
+1647 
-1655 NGINAGNKVIT
+1655 
-1666 NVAEGVN
+1666 
-1673 GTDAVNLNQLQKVNA
+1673 QLQKVNA

-1699 HANSSTVKPNHTVSL
+1699 HSNSSTVKPNHTVSL

-1744 PTKAN
+1744 PNKP
-1749 GNPGKDGSLT
+1749 GNTQGKDGSLT
-1759 VKSADGKSGVSLNGK
+1759 VNSADGKSGVSLNGK

-1833 GDDAKVVAKKLNQT
+1833 GDDGKVVAKKLNQT

-1921 RVITNVAAGVNGTDA
+1921 RVITNVTAGVNGTDA

-2105 VVGNNLEVSST
+2105 VAGNNLEVSST

-2410 TDGTAVTAHNVG
+2410 TDGTTVTAHNVG

-2448 PSGSTIALTGG
+2448 PLGSTIALTGG

>member
-1 MNRIFKVIWNHATR
+1 MNRIFKVIRNHTTR
-15 SSVVAS
+15 SCVVAS

-29 SSSTTVCNNQK
+29 VSSSSGNNTNAQT
-40 SATGKRLLNLG
+40 SSKRLLNLG
-51 ALTVTS
+51 ALTTS
-57 ALQATSISTIVIGS
+57 TLQATAIGTIVIGS
-71 FAPIEAEAVV
+71 FASTDANA
-81 AIAKTDNGNSRVK
+81 AIA
-94 RSVSVSNG
+94 
-102 GTIDISNPMAYGT
+102 ISNITADEWGIVTGIDKTNANAEVKGDIGT
-115 QDNGTAPYN
+115 SPYN

-133 EDPNQTKD
+133 SAPNKVDEQQER
-141 KNNFSNNLSF
+141 NNQQDMYDNNGSF
-151 GIAIGCYTNVLQQ
+151 GIAIGNNTNAIK
-164 GTNGKK
+164 NNH
-170 SSNGIAIGDYAQA
+170 SNGIAIGDYANA

-192 AFSQATDVGA
+192 AYSRATDVSA
-202 MALGAASRASGF
+202 MALGTASRASGY
-214 NSLAMMRQSAA
+214 NSLAIMRQSAA
-225 TGNYAT
+225 TGNFSV

-264 NPQTHQANGN
+264 NPTTTNGGK
-274 YQAPRTTY
+274 APVTTY
-282 DALNRTQTNGDR
+282 DAMNRTQTNGDR

-319 TFKEEKWTISGTNN
+319 TFKSQKWTINGAKDNKLQN
-333 NNLGNETKANT
+333 VNETVVATKA
-344 TAARSIAFGS
+344 AKAIAFGNN
-354 HAKARKDEAIA
+354 AKAKKDEAIA

-372 LSNASI
+372 HSNASI
-378 AFGNKANVTGNVAI
+378 AFGNKANVTGNISI

-398 VAIGE
+398 TAIGD

-448 ALGLNATTTGESSI
+448 AIGQLAHTKGESAI
-462 AFGANSNA
+462 AFGSHANA
-470 TAMNATAFGTRANAS
+470 TAMNATAIGTRANAS
-485 ANFTLALG
+485 KNF
-493 DNAKASALNATAIGN
+493 
-508 LANASANFTLAM
+508 
-520 GTEAKASAI
+520 
-529 NATAIGHFAN
+529 
-539 ATGNMSTAFGTKAH
+539 
-553 TKGES
+553 
-558 AFAMGTEANASAN
+558 
-571 YTLALGHQANAS
+571 
-583 AINATAIGKEAKA
+583 
-596 SNNYTIALGTKANA
+596 
-610 TAVNA
+610 
-615 TAIGHLANATGN
+615 
-627 MSTAFGTQAQAT
+627 
-639 KENATAFGTKAR
+639 
-651 AEGESAFAIGTEAN
+651 
-665 ASANYTLALGHQANA
+665 
-680 SAINATAIGKEAKAS
+680 
-695 NNYTIALGTKANATA
+695 
-710 VNATAIGHLANATGN
+710 
-725 MSTAFGTKAHTKG
+725 
-738 ESAFAMGTEAN
+738 
-749 ASANYTLALG
+749 
-759 TKANATAVNATAIG
+759 
-773 HLANATGNMSTAFG
+773 
-787 TKAHTKGESAFAMGT
+787 
-802 EANANAN
+802 
-809 NTIALGTKANATA
+809 
-822 INATAIGY
+822 
-830 LANAIGNMS
+830 
-839 AAFGTNSN
+839 
-847 AKGESAFAMGTEAN
+847 
-861 ASANFTLA
+861 
-869 LGTKANATAVN
+869 
-880 ATAIGHL
+880 
-887 SDATGNMS
+887 
-895 AAFGTQAKA
+895 
-904 TKENATAFGTKASA
+904 
-918 SGLSAIA
+918 
-925 FGSEANSS
+925 
-933 ANFTIAMGN
+933 
-942 KAHASANFTLA
+942 
-953 LGHQANASAINA
+953 
-965 TAIGN
+965 
-970 LANATKENATA
+970 
-981 FGTKASASG
+981 
-990 ISAIAFGSEANSSAN
+990 
-1005 FTIAMGNKAHASANY
+1005 
-1020 TIALGDSAKSS
+1020 TIALGDNSQAS

-1039 YKANASVNHSVALGF
+1039 YKADANVNHSVALGF
-1054 NSTTKEAVNT
+1054 NSTTTAGRDTDN
-1064 NSATVNG
+1064 AIVNG
-1071 ITYSGFVGDK
+1071 IYYGGFAGNK
-1081 AFSVVSV
+1081 TFSVVSV

-1117 LYLTQQA
+1117 LYLTQQT

-1129 NSFKV
+1129 NSLNIT
-1134 SLGGNAQIHPNG
+1134 LGGNSKLHPNG

-1158 NNIHDAIM
+1158 NNIHEAIM
-1166 AVNNSVEAGKN
+1166 AVNNSVAEGKN
-1177 TNVTAKKNN
+1177 VKVEAKKDPNI
-1186 SGNITY
+1186 GNITY
-1192 TVNAWNTTVQGINDV
+1192 TVNAWNTTVEGINDV
-1207 NVTGVVDNANYT
+1207 NVTSSVDPENYT
-1219 LNYTVDL
+1219 LNYKVDL
-1226 STSAKQN
+1226 SQSAKNN
-1233 ITNANT
+1233 ITLANT

-1251 RNITTNKTGTGT
+1251 WNITTNKTGTGT
-1263 VKGNEKQHNVKMGTT
+1263 VNGNTKHNVKMGTT

-1316 ITDEGLKITGGPS
+1316 ITDEGLKITEGPS
-1329 ITLKGIDAGNK
+1329 ITKTGIDAGNK
-1340 VITNVANATNST
+1340 VITNVANGTNGT
-1352 DAVNLNQLNASRA
+1352 DAVNLNQLNASRS
-1365 FVVAGKNTNVTSNS
+1365 FVVEGKNTNITSTSNEN
-1379 TKDGTTYTVNSWNT
+1379 GTTYTVNSWNT
-1393 TVQAG
+1393 TVKAG
-1398 SKEVNVTES
+1398 SKEVNVTENV
-1407 IDKTNYT
+1407 DKENYT
-1414 ISYKFDLSDSA
+1414 IKYTFDLSQDA
-1425 KQNITNANTTAH
+1425 KNNITNANNTAN

-1450 TSKSDG
+1450 TNKTGTGTVAG
-1456 NVSNST
+1456 N
-1462 KHNVKMGDTVTIDAG
+1462 KEHNVKMGTTITLIAG
-1477 KNINISQNGSNI
+1477 DNINITQDTANI
-1489 TIATSDKPTFTQI
+1489 TIATSKTPTFTNI
-1502 TVGSNTTITDDGL
+1502 TVGTNTTIDDHGL
-1515 KIKNGPSITLNGIDA
+1515 TIK
-1530 GNKKITNVSNGSLSA
+1530 
-1545 DSKDAVNGSQ
+1545 
-1555 LYATNQNVTN
+1555 
-1565 NANNIANNTAT
+1565 
-1576 IAKGFGLQAQD
+1576 
-1587 GQNVTKKLGEK
+1587 
-1598 IDVVG
+1598 
-1603 GNSNINTTVT
+1603 
-1613 VGKIQINLNNTLNL
+1613 
-1627 TKAGS
+1627 
-1632 ITIGNTTLNNDGLKI
+1632 
-1647 TNGPSITQ
+1647 NGPSITQ

-1744 PTKAN
+1744 PNKPGDTQ
-1749 GNPGKDGSLT
+1749 GKDGSLT

-1802 NGTNGKTRIT
+1802 NGANGKTRIV

-1833 GDDAKVVAKKLNQT
+1833 GDDGKVVAKKLNQT

-1936 VNVDQLKQAA
+1936 VNVDQLKRAA

-1983 VNNDGMAAVKA
+1983 VNNDGIANTEA
-1994 PDGTD
+1994 GD

-2053 DKTVTNVSFNVNT
+2053 EGTVTNVSFNVNT

-2105 VVGNNLEVSST
+2105 VAGSNLKVSST
-2116 VNGNN
+2116 VNSNN
-2121 TEFKVSLSNNLDLT
+2121 TEFKVSLANNLDLT

-2249 AETSANPTAA
+2249 AETSANPAA
-2259 KNSFATVSDVVNA
+2259 ANNSFATVTDVVNA
-2272 LNNVS
+2272 LNNIS

-2285 VGTNGVSSYQQT
+2285 AGTNGVSSYQQT
-2297 NDSKISAGDSVNYKA
+2297 SDSKISAGDSVNYKA

-2346 GSVNIASNGKIS
+2346 GSVNIASSGKIS

-2410 TDGTAVTAHNVG
+2410 TDGTTVTAHNVG

-2448 PSGSTIALTGG
+2448 PLGSTIALTGG

>member
-1 MNRIFKVIWNHATR
+1 
-15 SSVVAS
+15 
-21 EFAKSKNT
+21 
-29 SSSTTVCNNQK
+29 
-40 SATGKRLLNLG
+40 
-51 ALTVTS
+51 
-57 ALQATSISTIVIGS
+57 
-71 FAPIEAEAVV
+71 
-81 AIAKTDNGNSRVK
+81 
-94 RSVSVSNG
+94 
-102 GTIDISNPMAYGT
+102 MAYGT
-115 QDNGTAPYN
+115 QDNGTSPYN

-133 EDPNQTKD
+133 EDPASVKD
-141 KNNFSNNLSF
+141 TSNFSQNLSF
-151 GIAIGCYTNVLQQ
+151 GIAIGNHTNVLQQ
-164 GTNGKK
+164 ANNKK
-170 SSNGIAIGDYAQA
+170 SSNGIAIGDYAKA
-183 TGGLAVAIG
+183 TGGLAIAVG

-202 MALGAASRASGF
+202 VALGAASRASGF

-225 TGNYAT
+225 TGSYAT

-264 NPQTHQANGN
+264 NPTTTNGG
-274 YQAPRTTY
+274 QAPVTTY
-282 DALNRTQTNGDR
+282 DAMNRTQTNGDR

-319 TFKEEKWTISGTNN
+319 TFKEEIWKINGK

-344 TAARSIAFGS
+344 SAARSIAFGS

-433 LAVGDKANAKGNMSM
+433 IAVGDKANAKGNMSM

-583 AINATAIGKEAKA
+583 AINATAIGTTAKA
-596 SNNYTIALGTKANA
+596 SHNYTIALGTKANA

-651 AEGESAFAIGTEAN
+651 AEGESAFAMGTEAN
-665 ASANYTLALGHQANA
+665 A
-680 SAINATAIGKEAKAS
+680 NAT
-695 NNYTIALGTKANATA
+695 NTIALGTKANATA

-773 HLANATGNMSTAFG
+773 
-787 TKAHTKGESAFAMGT
+787 
-802 EANANAN
+802 
-809 NTIALGTKANATA
+809 
-822 INATAIGY
+822 Y

-861 ASANFTLA
+861 ASANFTLALGHQANASAINATAIGKEAKASNNYTIA

-1054 NSTTKEAVNT
+1054 NSTTTAGQDT

-1071 ITYSGFVGDK
+1071 LTYSGFAGNK
-1081 AFSVVSV
+1081 TFSVVSV

-1117 LYLTQQA
+1117 LYLTQQT

-1129 NSFKV
+1129 NSLNIT
-1134 SLGGNAQIHPNG
+1134 LGGNSKVHPNG
-1146 TINITNIGNTGK
+1146 TVNITNIGNTGK

-1177 TNVTAKKNN
+1177 TNVTAKKNEQ

-1207 NVTGVVDNANYT
+1207 NVTGVVDNTNYT

-1226 STSAKQN
+1226 SESAKNN
-1233 ITNANT
+1233 ITLANT

-1251 RNITTNKTGTGT
+1251 WNITTNKTGTGT
-1263 VKGNEKQHNVKMGTT
+1263 VTGNDKQHNVKMGTT
-1278 ITLIAGDNINISQDS
+1278 ITLIAGDNINISQNA

-1340 VITNVANATNST
+1340 VITNVANATNGT

-1425 KQNITNANTTAH
+1425 KQNITNAYTTAH

-1613 VGKIQINLNNTLNL
+1613 AGKIQINLNNTLNL

-1744 PTKAN
+1744 PNKPGDTQ
-1749 GNPGKDGSLT
+1749 GKDGSLT

-1833 GDDAKVVAKKLNQT
+1833 GDDGKVIAKKLNQT

-1983 VNNDGMAAVKA
+1983 VKNDGMAAVKA

-2046 AVVNTNA
+2046 AIVNTNA
-2053 DKTVTNVSFNVNT
+2053 EGTVTNVSFNVNT

-2105 VVGNNLEVSST
+2105 VAGNNLEVSST

-2121 TEFKVSLSNNLDLT
+2121 TEFKVSLANNLDLT

-2259 KNSFATVSDVVNA
+2259 NNSFATVSDVVNA
-2272 LNNVS
+2272 LNNIS

-2448 PSGSTIALTGG
+2448 PLGSTIALTGG

-2539 DTDAVNVSQLKGVA
+2539 DTDAVNVSQLKGMA

-2612 VGYSRLSDNGKIGV
+2612 IGYSRLSDNGKIGV

>member
-1 MNRIFKVIWNHATR
+1 MNRIFKVIRNHTTR
-15 SSVVAS
+15 SCVVAS

-29 SSSTTVCNNQK
+29 VSSSSGNTNVQTP
-40 SATGKRLLNLG
+40 SKRLLNLG
-51 ALTVTS
+51 ALTITS
-57 ALQATSISTIVIGS
+57 ALQATAVSTIVIGS
-71 FAPIEAEAVV
+71 FASTDANA
-81 AIAKTDNGNSRVK
+81 AIAISSITETVE
-94 RSVSVSNG
+94 
-102 GTIDISNPMAYGT
+102 GTTIFTMGAKGSAGDS
-115 QDNGTAPYN
+115 DNGTSPYN

-133 EDPNQTKD
+133 ADPSQVD
-141 KNNFSNNLSF
+141 KQRDRNNDQDMYSNEPSF
-151 GIAIGCYTNVLQQ
+151 GIAIGNNTNVIKE
-164 GTNGKK
+164 NH
-170 SSNGIAIGDYAQA
+170 SNGIAIGDHANA

-192 AFSQATDVGA
+192 AFSRATNVGT
-202 MALGAASRASGF
+202 MALGTASRASGY
-214 NSLAMMRQSAA
+214 NALAMMRQSAA
-225 TGNYAT
+225 TGNFSV

-264 NPQTHQANGN
+264 NPTTVDGGR
-274 YQAPRTTY
+274 APVTTY

-306 DDSFAIGSNAETG
+306 DDSFAIGANAETG
-319 TFKEEKWTISGTNN
+319 VFKTQDWKINGATDEKSK
-333 NNLGNETKANT
+333 NLKETVVDAKA
-344 TAARSIAFGS
+344 AKAIAFGNN
-354 HAKARKDEAIA
+354 AKARKDEAIA

-372 LSNASI
+372 HSNASI
-378 AFGNKANVTGNVAI
+378 AFGNKANVTGNISI

-398 VAIGE
+398 TAIGD

-433 LAVGDKANAKGNMSM
+433 LAVGDKANAKGDMSM
-448 ALGLNATTTGESSI
+448 AIGQTANTKGKSAI
-462 AFGANSNA
+462 AFGSHANA
-470 TAMNATAFGTRANAS
+470 TAMNATAFGTNANAT
-485 ANFTLALG
+485 ANFSIAFG

-529 NATAIGHFAN
+529 NAA
-539 ATGNMSTAFGTKAH
+539 AFGHKADASH
-553 TKGES
+553 NFTL
-558 AFAMGTEANASAN
+558 AMGTES
-571 YTLALGHQANAS
+571 
-583 AINATAIGKEAKA
+583 KA
-596 SNNYTIALGTKANA
+596 
-610 TAVNA
+610 
-615 TAIGHLANATGN
+615 
-627 MSTAFGTQAQAT
+627 
-639 KENATAFGTKAR
+639 
-651 AEGESAFAIGTEAN
+651 
-665 ASANYTLALGHQANA
+665 
-680 SAINATAIGKEAKAS
+680 
-695 NNYTIALGTKANATA
+695 
-710 VNATAIGHLANATGN
+710 
-725 MSTAFGTKAHTKG
+725 
-738 ESAFAMGTEAN
+738 
-749 ASANYTLALG
+749 
-759 TKANATAVNATAIG
+759 
-773 HLANATGNMSTAFG
+773 
-787 TKAHTKGESAFAMGT
+787 
-802 EANANAN
+802 
-809 NTIALGTKANATA
+809 
-822 INATAIGY
+822 
-830 LANAIGNMS
+830 
-839 AAFGTNSN
+839 
-847 AKGESAFAMGTEAN
+847 
-861 ASANFTLA
+861 
-869 LGTKANATAVN
+869 
-880 ATAIGHL
+880 
-887 SDATGNMS
+887 
-895 AAFGTQAKA
+895 
-904 TKENATAFGTKASA
+904 
-918 SGLSAIA
+918 
-925 FGSEANSS
+925 
-933 ANFTIAMGN
+933 
-942 KAHASANFTLA
+942 
-953 LGHQANASAINA
+953 
-965 TAIGN
+965 
-970 LANATKENATA
+970 
-981 FGTKASASG
+981 
-990 ISAIAFGSEANSSAN
+990 
-1005 FTIAMGNKAHASANY
+1005 
-1020 TIALGDSAKSS
+1020 S

-1054 NSTTKEAVNT
+1054 NSTTTAGRDTDN
-1064 NSATVNG
+1064 ATVNG
-1071 ITYSGFVGDK
+1071 IYYGGFAGNK
-1081 AFSVVSV
+1081 TFSVVSV

-1117 LYLTQQA
+1117 LYLTQQT

-1129 NSFKV
+1129 NSLNIT
-1134 SLGGNAQIHPNG
+1134 LGGDSKVHPNG
-1146 TINITNIGNTGK
+1146 TVKITNIGNTGK
-1158 NNIHDAIM
+1158 NNIHEAIM
-1166 AVNNSVEAGKN
+1166 AVNNSVAAGKN
-1177 TNVTAKKNN
+1177 VGVSAQKTA
-1186 SGNITY
+1186 SGNTTF
-1192 TVNAWNTTVQGINDV
+1192 TVNAWNTTVKGIHDV
-1207 NVTGVVDNANYT
+1207 EVKEEIDKDNYT
-1219 LNYTVDL
+1219 IKYTVDL
-1226 STSAKQN
+1226 SQSAKQN

-1239 TAHNAN
+1239 TANNAN

-1251 RNITTNKTGTGT
+1251 WNITTNKTGTGT
-1263 VKGNEKQHNVKMGTT
+1263 VTGNEKQHNVKMGTT
-1278 ITLIAGDNINISQDS
+1278 ITLIAGDNINISQNA

-1302 TPTFTQITVGQNTS
+1302 TPTFTNITVGTNTT
-1316 ITDEGLKITGGPS
+1316 IDDHGLTIKNGPS

-1340 VITNVANATNST
+1340 VITNVANATNGT

-1365 FVVAGKNTNVTSNS
+1365 FVVEGKNTNVTKVTDSN
-1379 TKDGTTYTVNSWNT
+1379 GTTYTVNSWNT
-1393 TVQAG
+1393 TVKAG

-1414 ISYKFDLSDSA
+1414 ISYQFDLSDSA

-1530 GNKKITNVSNGSLSA
+1530 GNK
-1545 DSKDAVNGSQ
+1545 
-1555 LYATNQNVTN
+1555 
-1565 NANNIANNTAT
+1565 
-1576 IAKGFGLQAQD
+1576 
-1587 GQNVTKKLGEK
+1587 
-1598 IDVVG
+1598 
-1603 GNSNINTTVT
+1603 
-1613 VGKIQINLNNTLNL
+1613 
-1627 TKAGS
+1627 
-1632 ITIGNTTLNNDGLKI
+1632 
-1647 TNGPSITQ
+1647 
-1655 NGINAGNKVIT
+1655 VIT

-1744 PTKAN
+1744 PNKPGDTQ
-1749 GNPGKDGSLT
+1749 GKDGSLT

-1833 GDDAKVVAKKLNQT
+1833 GDDGKVVAKKLNQT

-1921 RVITNVAAGVNGTDA
+1921 RVITNVAAGVNSTDA

-2046 AVVNTNA
+2046 AIVNTNA
-2053 DKTVTNVSFNVNT
+2053 EGTVTNVSFNVNT

-2105 VVGNNLEVSST
+2105 VAGNNLEVSST

-2121 TEFKVSLSNNLDLT
+2121 TEFKVSLANNLDLT

-2249 AETSANPTAA
+2249 AETSANPAA
-2259 KNSFATVSDVVNA
+2259 ANNSFTTVTDVVNA
-2272 LNNVS
+2272 LNNIS

-2285 VGTNGVSSYQQT
+2285 AGTNGVSSYQQT
-2297 NDSKISAGDSVNYKA
+2297 SDSKISAGDSVNYKA

-2410 TDGTAVTAHNVG
+2410 TDGTTVTAYNVG

-2448 PSGSTIALTGG
+2448 PLGSTIALTGG

>member
-1 MNRIFKVIWNHATR
+1 MNRIFKVIRNHTTR
-15 SSVVAS
+15 SCVVAS

-29 SSSTTVCNNQK
+29 VSSSSGNNTNAQT
-40 SATGKRLLNLG
+40 SGKRLLNLG
-51 ALTVTS
+51 ALTTS
-57 ALQATSISTIVIGS
+57 ALQATAIGTIVIGS
-71 FAPIEAEAVV
+71 FAPTDANA
-81 AIAKTDNGNSRVK
+81 AIAISDITRGIEGD
-94 RSVSVSNG
+94 
-102 GTIDISNPMAYGT
+102 TIDNSTAYAYSADDRGT
-115 QDNGTAPYN
+115 SPYN

-133 EDPNQTKD
+133 SDSD
-141 KNNFSNNLSF
+141 KLNADLQDGSNMYDNNTSH
-151 GIAIGCYTNVLQQ
+151 GIAIGCHTNSIK
-164 GTNGKK
+164 NNH
-170 SSNGIAIGDYAQA
+170 SNGIAIGDFANA

-192 AFSQATDVGA
+192 AFSRATDVSA
-202 MALGAASRASGF
+202 MALGTAARASGY
-214 NSLAMMRQSAA
+214 NSLSIMRQSAA
-225 TGNYAT
+225 TGNFSV

-264 NPQTHQANGN
+264 NPTTVDGGR
-274 YQAPRTTY
+274 APVTTY

-319 TFKEEKWTISGTNN
+319 TFKIQPWSIKITNDKN
-333 NNLGNETKANT
+333 AQNLNETIVDVKA
-344 TAARSIAFGS
+344 AKAIAFGNN
-354 HAKARKDEAIA
+354 AKARKDEAIA

-372 LSNASI
+372 HSNASI
-378 AFGNKANVTGNVAI
+378 AFGNKANVTGNISI

-398 VAIGE
+398 TAIGD

-448 ALGLNATTTGESSI
+448 AIGQLAHTKGESAI
-462 AFGANSNA
+462 AFGSHANA
-470 TAMNATAFGTRANAS
+470 TAMNATAIGTRANAS

-493 DNAKASALNATAIGN
+493 DNAKASAINAAAFGHK
-508 LANASANFTLAM
+508 ADASHNFTLAM
-520 GTEAKASAI
+520 GTESKA
-529 NATAIGHFAN
+529 
-539 ATGNMSTAFGTKAH
+539 
-553 TKGES
+553 
-558 AFAMGTEANASAN
+558 
-571 YTLALGHQANAS
+571 
-583 AINATAIGKEAKA
+583 
-596 SNNYTIALGTKANA
+596 
-610 TAVNA
+610 
-615 TAIGHLANATGN
+615 
-627 MSTAFGTQAQAT
+627 
-639 KENATAFGTKAR
+639 
-651 AEGESAFAIGTEAN
+651 
-665 ASANYTLALGHQANA
+665 
-680 SAINATAIGKEAKAS
+680 
-695 NNYTIALGTKANATA
+695 
-710 VNATAIGHLANATGN
+710 
-725 MSTAFGTKAHTKG
+725 
-738 ESAFAMGTEAN
+738 
-749 ASANYTLALG
+749 
-759 TKANATAVNATAIG
+759 
-773 HLANATGNMSTAFG
+773 
-787 TKAHTKGESAFAMGT
+787 
-802 EANANAN
+802 
-809 NTIALGTKANATA
+809 
-822 INATAIGY
+822 
-830 LANAIGNMS
+830 
-839 AAFGTNSN
+839 
-847 AKGESAFAMGTEAN
+847 
-861 ASANFTLA
+861 
-869 LGTKANATAVN
+869 
-880 ATAIGHL
+880 
-887 SDATGNMS
+887 
-895 AAFGTQAKA
+895 
-904 TKENATAFGTKASA
+904 
-918 SGLSAIA
+918 
-925 FGSEANSS
+925 
-933 ANFTIAMGN
+933 
-942 KAHASANFTLA
+942 
-953 LGHQANASAINA
+953 
-965 TAIGN
+965 
-970 LANATKENATA
+970 
-981 FGTKASASG
+981 
-990 ISAIAFGSEANSSAN
+990 
-1005 FTIAMGNKAHASANY
+1005 
-1020 TIALGDSAKSS
+1020 S

-1064 NSATVNG
+1064 SCATVNG
-1071 ITYSGFVGDK
+1071 ITYSGFAGDK

-1117 LYLTQQA
+1117 LYLTQQT

-1129 NSFKV
+1129 NSLNIT
-1134 SLGGNAQIHPNG
+1134 LGGNSKVHPNG
-1146 TINITNIGNTGK
+1146 TVKITNIGNTGK
-1158 NNIHDAIM
+1158 DNIHDAIM
-1166 AVNNSVEAGKN
+1166 AVNNSVAAGKN
-1177 TNVTAKKNN
+1177 VKVDAKKDDKV
-1186 SGNITY
+1186 GNITY

-1207 NVTGVVDNANYT
+1207 NVTSSVDPENYT
-1219 LNYTVDL
+1219 LNYKVDL
-1226 STSAKQN
+1226 SQSAKNN
-1233 ITNANT
+1233 ITLANT

-1251 RNITTNKTGTGT
+1251 WNITTNKTGTGT
-1263 VKGNEKQHNVKMGTT
+1263 VNGNTKHNVKMGTT

-1302 TPTFTQITVGQNTS
+1302 TPTFTNITVGTNTT
-1316 ITDEGLKITGGPS
+1316 IDDHGLTIKNGPS

-1340 VITNVANATNST
+1340 VITNVANATNGT

-1365 FVVAGKNTNVTSNS
+1365 FVVEGKNTNVTKVTDSN
-1379 TKDGTTYTVNSWNT
+1379 GTTYTVNSWNT
-1393 TVQAG
+1393 TVKAG

-1414 ISYKFDLSDSA
+1414 ISYQFDLSDSA

-1530 GNKKITNVSNGSLSA
+1530 GDKKITNVSNGDLSA
-1545 DSKDAVNGSQ
+1545 NSKDAVNGSQ
-1555 LYATNQNVTN
+1555 LYATNQNVTK

-1613 VGKIQINLNNTLNL
+1613 SGKIQINLNNTLNL

-1719 NIIISKATDDHN
+1719 NIIISKATNDHN

-1744 PTKAN
+1744 PNKPGDTQ
-1749 GNPGKDGSLT
+1749 GKDGSLT

-1833 GDDAKVVAKKLNQT
+1833 GDDGKVIAKKLNQT

-2015 NVSWTIQGN
+2015 NASWTIQGN

-2046 AVVNTNA
+2046 AIVNTNA
-2053 DKTVTNVSFNVNT
+2053 EGTVTNVSFNVNT

-2105 VVGNNLEVSST
+2105 VASNNLEVSST

-2121 TEFKVSLSNNLDLT
+2121 TEFKVSLANNLDLT

-2249 AETSANPTAA
+2249 AETSANPAA
-2259 KNSFATVSDVVNA
+2259 ANNSFTTVTDVVNA
-2272 LNNVS
+2272 LNNIS

-2285 VGTNGVSSYQQT
+2285 AGTNGVSSYQQT
-2297 NDSKISAGDSVNYKA
+2297 SDSKISAGDSVNYKA

-2410 TDGTAVTAHNVG
+2410 TDGTTVTAHNVG

-2448 PSGSTIALTGG
+2448 PLGSTIALTGG

>member
-1 MNRIFKVIWNHATR
+1 
-15 SSVVAS
+15 
-21 EFAKSKNT
+21 
-29 SSSTTVCNNQK
+29 
-40 SATGKRLLNLG
+40 
-51 ALTVTS
+51 
-57 ALQATSISTIVIGS
+57 
-71 FAPIEAEAVV
+71 
-81 AIAKTDNGNSRVK
+81 
-94 RSVSVSNG
+94 
-102 GTIDISNPMAYGT
+102 
-115 QDNGTAPYN
+115 
-124 YYNPGSLSY
+124 
-133 EDPNQTKD
+133 
-141 KNNFSNNLSF
+141 
-151 GIAIGCYTNVLQQ
+151 
-164 GTNGKK
+164 
-170 SSNGIAIGDYAQA
+170 
-183 TGGLAVAIG
+183 
-192 AFSQATDVGA
+192 
-202 MALGAASRASGF
+202 MALGAAARSSGF
-214 NSLAMMRQSAA
+214 NALAMMRQSAA
-225 TGNYAT
+225 IGNYSV

-264 NPQTHQANGN
+264 NPTTTNGG
-274 YQAPRTTY
+274 QAPVTTY
-282 DALNRTQTNGDR
+282 DAMNRTQTNGDR

-319 TFKEEKWTISGTNN
+319 TFKEEKWNIKGAENN
-333 NNLGNETKANT
+333 DKVKNLNQTVVNT
-344 TAARSIAFGS
+344 TAAKSIAFGS

-462 AFGANSNA
+462 AFGANSHA
-470 TAMNATAFGTRANAS
+470 TAMNATAFGTQANAS

-508 LANASANFTLAM
+508 LANA
-520 GTEAKASAI
+520 
-529 NATAIGHFAN
+529 
-539 ATGNMSTAFGTKAH
+539 TGNMSTAFGTKA
-553 TKGES
+553 
-558 AFAMGTEANASAN
+558 
-571 YTLALGHQANAS
+571 Y
-583 AINATAIGKEAKA
+583 
-596 SNNYTIALGTKANA
+596 
-610 TAVNA
+610 
-615 TAIGHLANATGN
+615 
-627 MSTAFGTQAQAT
+627 
-639 KENATAFGTKAR
+639 
-651 AEGESAFAIGTEAN
+651 
-665 ASANYTLALGHQANA
+665 
-680 SAINATAIGKEAKAS
+680 
-695 NNYTIALGTKANATA
+695 
-710 VNATAIGHLANATGN
+710 
-725 MSTAFGTKAHTKG
+725 
-738 ESAFAMGTEAN
+738 
-749 ASANYTLALG
+749 
-759 TKANATAVNATAIG
+759 
-773 HLANATGNMSTAFG
+773 
-787 TKAHTKGESAFAMGT
+787 
-802 EANANAN
+802 
-809 NTIALGTKANATA
+809 
-822 INATAIGY
+822 
-830 LANAIGNMS
+830 
-839 AAFGTNSN
+839 

-861 ASANFTLA
+861 ASANFTLALGHHANASAINATAIGTTAKASHNYTIA

-918 SGLSAIA
+918 SGL
-925 FGSEANSS
+925 
-933 ANFTIAMGN
+933 
-942 KAHASANFTLA
+942 
-953 LGHQANASAINA
+953 
-965 TAIGN
+965 
-970 LANATKENATA
+970 
-981 FGTKASASG
+981 
-990 ISAIAFGSEANSSAN
+990 SAIAFGSEANSSAN

-1071 ITYSGFVGDK
+1071 ITYSGFAGDK

-1117 LYLTQQA
+1117 LYLTQQT

-1129 NSFKV
+1129 NSLNIT
-1134 SLGGNAQIHPNG
+1134 LGGNSKVHPNG
-1146 TINITNIGNTGK
+1146 TVKITNIGNTGK

-1177 TNVTAKKNN
+1177 TNVTAKKND

-1226 STSAKQN
+1226 SESAKNN
-1233 ITNANT
+1233 ITLANT

-1251 RNITTNKTGTGT
+1251 WNITTNKTGTGT

-1293 ANITIATSK
+1293 ANITIATSDK
-1302 TPTFTQITVGQNTS
+1302 PSFTKITVGQNTS
-1316 ITDEGLKITGGPS
+1316 IADEGLKITGGPS
-1329 ITLKGIDAGNK
+1329 ITKTGIDAGNK
-1340 VITNVANATNST
+1340 VITNVANGTNGT

-1398 SKEVNVTES
+1398 SKEVNVTENV
-1407 IDKTNYT
+1407 DKENYT
-1414 ISYKFDLSDSA
+1414 TKYTFDLSQDA
-1425 KQNITNANTTAH
+1425 KNNITNANNTAN

-1450 TSKSDG
+1450 TNKTGTGTVAG
-1456 NVSNST
+1456 N
-1462 KHNVKMGDTVTIDAG
+1462 KEHNVKMGTTITLIAG
-1477 KNINISQNGSNI
+1477 DNINITQDTANI
-1489 TIATSDKPTFTQI
+1489 TIATSKTPTFTNI
-1502 TVGSNTTITDDGL
+1502 TVGTNTTIDDHGL
-1515 KIKNGPSITLNGIDA
+1515 TIKNGPSITLNGINA
-1530 GNKKITNVSNGSLSA
+1530 GDKKITNVSNGDLSA
-1545 DSKDAVNGSQ
+1545 NSKDAVNGSQ

-1613 VGKIQINLNNTLNL
+1613 AGKIQINLNNTLNL

-1744 PTKAN
+1744 PNKPGDTQ
-1749 GNPGKDGSLT
+1749 GKDGSLT

-1833 GDDAKVVAKKLNQT
+1833 GDDGKVVAKKLNQT

-2046 AVVNTNA
+2046 AIVNTNA
-2053 DKTVTNVSFNVNT
+2053 EGTVTNVSFNVNT

-2105 VVGNNLEVSST
+2105 VAGNNLEVSST

-2121 TEFKVSLSNNLDLT
+2121 TEFKVSLANNLDLT

-2234 EVNKAPVTVNSTTGI
+2234 EVNKAPVTVNSATGI

-2259 KNSFATVSDVVNA
+2259 NNSFATVSDVVNA
-2272 LNNVS
+2272 LNNIS

-2448 PSGSTIALTGG
+2448 PLGSTIALTGG